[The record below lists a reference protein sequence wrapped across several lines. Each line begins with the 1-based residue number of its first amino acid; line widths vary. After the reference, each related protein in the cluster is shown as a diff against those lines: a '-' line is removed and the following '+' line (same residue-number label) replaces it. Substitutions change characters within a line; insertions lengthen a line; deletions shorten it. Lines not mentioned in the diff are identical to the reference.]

1 VNYSKNSLAI
11 EVLTKLV
18 NEPASIAHPPSL
30 ATSSRRWGTN
40 AFSNLLNQIIVRLR
54 SIMLLL
60 ENYDLNDELIFSKK
74 IDELVAIAIFFECLE
89 RITLSMNSLLLKN

>member
-1 VNYSKNSLAI
+1 
-11 EVLTKLV
+11 
-18 NEPASIAHPPSL
+18 
-30 ATSSRRWGTN
+30 
-40 AFSNLLNQIIVRLR
+40 
-54 SIMLLL
+54 MLLL